1 MKPVHVLIVEDDE
14 NDVLLIVRALE
25 EYGLAPA
32 VTWTDNAFDMEQALR
47 STAFDIVIADFRLPR
62 FSGLEALELLKS
74 LEIDTPFI
82 LVSATIGDEVA
93 VDVMRRGARDYIMKE
108 HLTRLGHAVERE
120 VREYADRRARAE
132 REQAF
137 AATQRRFQETFEHA
151 PIGIVHADLLGRVSM
166 ANNRF
171 CEIVGYSREELLGRE
186 LGDLTHAGDLD
197 AERLGLADLYAGRR
211 ATHQAEKRY
220 IRRDGTAVWV
230 NFTGTVIRSML
241 GEIEYVV
248 GMVEDITRRREA
260 EERIRFQAHLLD
272 AVEQAVIAT
281 NLDGIVT
288 FWSRYAA
295 DVYGWSAAEALGR
308 HVVEV
313 TSPMMSDDEAAA
325 VLERL
330 AHGGSWSGEVEM
342 RHRDG
347 RVFPAMVVASP
358 IFGEGGEP
366 VGSVGVSFDVSA
378 RKAAEAAL
386 VRSEER
392 YRGVVEGVEE
402 LILSVDTAGIVTTVN
417 RAFEASTGWSREE
430 IVGMPVA
437 ALSPPEDRDDVQ
449 VRFEARLRGE
459 ILPPAERPLLR
470 KDGSTLQV
478 ETLGFVRHDAGL
490 PAEVFYFCR
499 DLSARKAAEQERAR
513 LANELRLLLEST
525 AEGIYSVDAHG
536 NLTLVNRAAAQILG
550 YPAESLLGRNSHE
563 LFHRTRPDGSPYH
576 IDDCPLH
583 RVLRTGCMERPRNEV
598 YWRSDGAPVPVEYAC
613 APILDDGVIVGA
625 VTTFT
630 DVSER
635 RLLETQLERAN
646 RLNGLGRVAATM
658 AHEMN
663 NVLMG
668 IQPFAEMLRRHV
680 SGDKPVALI
689 EAIEKSVR
697 RGSRV
702 TGEILRFARQSKPV
716 LKPLKVS
723 QLVQDLAVEAY
734 AVLEAEIDFRVT
746 SAGDPMIAGDA
757 RELQQTF
764 VNLVINAR
772 DAGAKKIEL
781 RVERTTRSRYRFG
794 VVPEGV
800 SHVHLSLSDDGRG
813 MPPQMMEHVFE
824 PLFTTKKS
832 GTGLGLALARNV
844 VEQHGGSIFVES
856 REGEGSTFHIFLPV
870 TYEEPVPIETVVP
883 ARPPGMHAVVLVE
896 DEPAVAE
903 GVATLLALDGF
914 VVSIASTGADAV
926 EVVARTC
933 PHAVILDVGLPDM
946 DGTEVYDC
954 IAARWPALPVVFA
967 SGHADASR
975 FAAYLSR
982 PNVAYVTKPYDLA
995 ELYSVLG
1002 GVLNAE
1008 LPERTPA

>member
-1 MKPVHVLIVEDDE
+1 MKPVHMLIVEDDE
-14 NDVLLIVRALE
+14 NDVLLMVRALE
-25 EYGLAPA
+25 EYGLEPA
-32 VTWTDNAFDMEQALR
+32 VTWTDNAVDMEQALH
-47 STAFDIVIADFRLPR
+47 STTFDVVIADFRLPR
-62 FSGLEALELLKS
+62 FSGLEALELLKRM
-74 LEIDTPFI
+74 EIDTPFI
-82 LVSATIGDEVA
+82 LVSATVADEVA
-93 VDVMRRGARDYIMKE
+93 VDLMRRGARDYVMKD

-120 VREYADRRARAE
+120 VREYADRRERTA

-171 CEIVGYSREELLGRE
+171 CEIIGYAREELLGRG
-186 LGDLTHAGDLD
+186 LGELTHAGDLD
-197 AERLGLADLYAGRR
+197 VEHRGLADLYAGRR

-230 NFTGTVIRSML
+230 NFSATAVRSIV

-272 AVEQAVIAT
+272 AVEQAVIAADLHG
-281 NLDGIVT
+281 NVT

-308 HVVEV
+308 HVVEM
-313 TSPMMSDDEAAA
+313 TSPMLSKEEAAA
-325 VLERL
+325 VMEKLT
-330 AHGGSWSGEVEM
+330 HGESWSGEIEM
-342 RHRDG
+342 RRRDG
-347 RVFPAMVVASP
+347 RTFPAMAVASP
-358 IFGEGGEP
+358 IFGEDGSP
-366 VGSVGVSFDVSA
+366 LGSVGVSFDVSE

-392 YRGVVEGVEE
+392 YRGVMEGVEE
-402 LILSVDTAGIVTTVN
+402 LILSVDTNGNVTMVN
-417 RAFEASTGWSREE
+417 RAFEVSTGWSREE
-430 IVGMPVA
+430 IVGMPVF
-437 ALSPPEDRDDVQ
+437 ALSAPEDREELEE
-449 VRFEARLRGE
+449 RFQARLRGE
-459 ILPPAERPLLR
+459 ILPPTERPILR
-470 KDGSTLQV
+470 KDGSLLHI
-478 ETLGFVRHDAGL
+478 ETLGFVRHDDGKA
-490 PAEVFYFCR
+490 AEVFYFCR
-499 DLSARKAAEQERAR
+499 DLSARRAAEQERAR
-513 LANELRLLLEST
+513 LVNELRLLLEST
-525 AEGIYSVDAHG
+525 AEGIYSVDAQG

-563 LFHRTRPDGSPYH
+563 LFHRTHPDGSPY
-576 IDDCPLH
+576 DVEDCPLH

-598 YWRSDGAPVPVEYAC
+598 YWRSDGAAVPVEYAC
-613 APILDDGVIVGA
+613 APILDNGVIVGA

-680 SGDKPVALI
+680 SGEKPLALI
-689 EAIEKSVR
+689 DAIEKSVR

-734 AVLEAEIDFRVT
+734 AVLEPGIDFRVAFT
-746 SAGDPMIAGDA
+746 GDPMIAGDA

-764 VNLVINAR
+764 VNLVVNAR
-772 DAGAKKIEL
+772 DAGAQKIEL
-781 RVERTTRSRYRFG
+781 RVERTTRSRFRFG
-794 VVPEGV
+794 VVPDGV
-800 SHVHLSLSDDGRG
+800 PHVHLSVVDDGRG

-844 VEQHGGSIFVES
+844 IEQHGGSIFVES
-856 REGEGSTFHIFLPV
+856 REGEGSTFHIFLPL
-870 TYEEPVPIETVVP
+870 TNDEPAAIETAQP
-883 ARPPGMHAVVLVE
+883 ARPSGMHVVVLVE

-903 GVATLLALDGF
+903 GVATLLELDGF
-914 VVSIASTGADAV
+914 AVSIASTGAEAV
-926 EVVARTC
+926 EVVERTS

-946 DGTEVYDC
+946 DGTEVYAN
-954 IAARWPALPVVFA
+954 IAQRWPELPVVFA

-975 FAAYLSR
+975 FAEYLTR

-1002 GVLNAE
+1002 GVLKGE
-1008 LPERTPA
+1008 MPEATRA